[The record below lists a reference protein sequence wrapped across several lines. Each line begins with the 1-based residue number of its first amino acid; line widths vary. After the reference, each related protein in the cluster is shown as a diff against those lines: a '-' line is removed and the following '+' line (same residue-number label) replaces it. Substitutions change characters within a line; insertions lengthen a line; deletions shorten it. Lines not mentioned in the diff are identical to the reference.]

1 MESRK
6 RRANWLPGNSFV
18 RLIQIQIK
26 RWCQNTIHDVSSIDF
41 IHFHQR
47 RGYLGDF
54 MNKFLLYRIGIEVKI
69 RLFSPVWQDA
79 SILAYVFVPK
89 SPISGRKVSKS
100 QRNSQIYPHSCNHH
114 FRSYQNA
121 RISSKFRKTA
131 KISQFW
137 WFLG

>member
-6 RRANWLPGNSFV
+6 RRASWLPGNSFV
-18 RLIQIQIK
+18 RLIQIQII
-26 RWCQNTIHDVSSIDF
+26 RWCQNAIHDVSSIDF
-41 IHFHQR
+41 IHFHQQ

-69 RLFSPVWQDA
+69 RLFSPIWQVA

-100 QRNSQIYPHSCNHH
+100 QRNSQIYPHSCDNH

-131 KISQFW
+131 KISHFL